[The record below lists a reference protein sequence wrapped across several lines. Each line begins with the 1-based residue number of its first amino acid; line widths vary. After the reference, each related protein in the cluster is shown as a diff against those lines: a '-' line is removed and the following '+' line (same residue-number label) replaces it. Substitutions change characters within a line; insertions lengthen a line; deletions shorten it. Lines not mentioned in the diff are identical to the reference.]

1 MAGAAAGREEG
12 VDIAADD
19 WVEQDLLTRDLAT
32 DRLAGLEADTLA
44 ELAAVRAA
52 PRPDPAAVELLER
65 RLRAI
70 GASRENIAAAPDPS
84 R

>member
-1 MAGAAAGREEG
+1 MTAANRDEG
-12 VDIAADD
+12 VDIPADD

-32 DRLAGLEADTLA
+32 DRLAALEEETRA
-44 ELAAVRAA
+44 ELARVAG
-52 PRPDPAAVELLER
+52 DPAAVELLER

-70 GASRENIAAAPDPS
+70 GASREAITDPADPS

>member
-1 MAGAAAGREEG
+1 MTAAGRDEG

-19 WVEQDLLTRDLAT
+19 WAEQDLLTRDLAT
-32 DRLAGLEADTLA
+32 DRLAALEVETRA
-44 ELAAVRAA
+44 ELARVGDDA
-52 PRPDPAAVELLER
+52 AAVAMLER

-70 GASRENIAAAPDPS
+70 DASRETISTTADPS

>member
-1 MAGAAAGREEG
+1 MTADRADPSGAEG

-32 DRLAGLEADTLA
+32 DRLAALETQTRA
-44 ELAAVRAA
+44 ELARVADDA
-52 PRPDPAAVELLER
+52 AAVDMLER
-65 RLRAI
+65 RLHAI
-70 GASRENIAAAPDPS
+70 DASRAAIAEAGDPP

>member
-1 MAGAAAGREEG
+1 MTAAGRDEG

-19 WVEQDLLTRDLAT
+19 WAEQDLLTRDLAT
-32 DRLAGLEADTLA
+32 DRLAALEAETRA
-44 ELAAVRAA
+44 ELARVGDDA
-52 PRPDPAAVELLER
+52 AAVAMLER

-70 GASRENIAAAPDPS
+70 DASRETISTAADPS